1 MKKIKQWWAE
11 LPPSRKEQIYI
22 AIGFL
27 IFGGLSLFLLSEL
40 IKQLKPIFTIL
51 ILIPL
56 FFWDVIS
63 EFFRHQKDLAR
74 ERAKQQAAQMDA
86 IYKELASSVVLPAI
100 HMVWNIKLELES
112 LYYFETFAYGNGFYF
127 QLPRACE
134 GKNDKINLQ
143 RKTERILATYLQC
156 PFTDVASKKL
166 VSIHGDVLVIRIS

>member
-1 MKKIKQWWAE
+1 MVGGT
-11 LPPSRKEQIYI
+11 PPSRKEQFYI

-40 IKQLKPIFTIL
+40 IKQLKPIFPIL

-74 ERAKQQAAQMDA
+74 ERAQQQAAQMDA
-86 IYKELASSVVLPAI
+86 IYKELASSVVLPAVR
-100 HMVWNIKLELES
+100 MVWNIKLELES

-166 VSIHGDVLVIRIS
+166 VSIHGDVLIIRIS